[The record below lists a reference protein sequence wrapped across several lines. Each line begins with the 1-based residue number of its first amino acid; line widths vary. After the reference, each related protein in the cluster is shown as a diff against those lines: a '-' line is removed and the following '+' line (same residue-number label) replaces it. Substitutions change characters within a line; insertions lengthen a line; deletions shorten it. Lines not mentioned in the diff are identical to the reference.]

1 MNVLKPEIVELIN
14 TVEEKYGKKLDTTND
29 FEAFSS
35 FLYMQIK
42 ENISTSTLKRLWGYV
57 NYPHYPRKATL
68 DVLSRFVNFD
78 DYKSFCSHLKLSSV
92 YNSSFFSSDQLLVK
106 NLKEGMQVEIGWA
119 PNRYLRLLYKG
130 DLMFEVIEA
139 QNSKLHEGDCFET
152 TSFMIGHPIT
162 LPYILRNGERTQPFI
177 AGRNSGLTLLNV
189 L

>member
-1 MNVLKPEIVELIN
+1 M
-14 TVEEKYGKKLDTTND
+14 
-29 FEAFSS
+29 
-35 FLYMQIK
+35 
-42 ENISTSTLKRLWGYV
+42 
-57 NYPHYPRKATL
+57 
-68 DVLSRFVNFD
+68 
-78 DYKSFCSHLKLSSV
+78 

-152 TSFMIGHPIT
+152 TSFMIGHPLT